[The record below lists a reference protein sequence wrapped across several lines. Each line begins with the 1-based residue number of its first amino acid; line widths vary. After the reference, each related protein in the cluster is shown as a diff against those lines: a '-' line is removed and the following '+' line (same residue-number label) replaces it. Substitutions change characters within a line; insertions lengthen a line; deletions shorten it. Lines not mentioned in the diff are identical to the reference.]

1 MSKEVKSSAS
11 VELRGKILT
20 FNINP
25 KGRIEG
31 VLVETTAGPV
41 QINFPKHA
49 AEILARSMEVGA
61 QVYLIGELE
70 TKEGDHPVYTACGEE
85 AEAKGTIV
93 RLNYSLHGEVNG
105 CHLDEGT
112 FLYVKPEAKKK
123 WKLRMG
129 DKVKA
134 KGSRRAGQDAV
145 VLEVATMEQ
154 FG

>member
-1 MSKEVKSSAS
+1 MSKETKSPAS
-11 VELRGKILT
+11 VELRGKILA

-31 VLVETTAGPV
+31 VLVETTAGTV

-61 QVYLIGELE
+61 QAYLLGELE
-70 TKEGDHPVYTACGEE
+70 TKEGEHPVYTACGEE

-93 RLNYSLHGEVNG
+93 RLNYSPHGEVNG
-105 CHLDEGT
+105 YHLDEGT
-112 FLYVKPEAKKK
+112 FLYINPEEKKK
-123 WKLRMG
+123 CKLRMG

-134 KGSRRAGQDAV
+134 TGSRRAGQDAV
-145 VLEVATMEQ
+145 VLEVDTIKEL
-154 FG
+154 